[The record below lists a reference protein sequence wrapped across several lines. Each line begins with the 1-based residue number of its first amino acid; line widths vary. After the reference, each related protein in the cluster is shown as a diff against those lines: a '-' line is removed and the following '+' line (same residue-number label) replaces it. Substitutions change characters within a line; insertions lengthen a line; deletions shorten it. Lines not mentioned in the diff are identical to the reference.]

1 MPKNTLFYILL
12 SIVVAIL
19 LGDLWVIYPQLSAFH
34 KNIIEDK
41 LKKSDLSIE
50 KKDSTIKNDVL
61 PLKASALHGN
71 DVSPSETV
79 ISNGDTLLP
88 LSNSSGEVAKNGDGS
103 EETKKENDR

>member
-19 LGDLWVIYPQLSAFH
+19 LGDLWVIYPQLSSFH

-41 LKKSDLSIE
+41 LEKTGSSIE

-61 PLKASALHGN
+61 PLNISSDKIAVK
-71 DVSPSETV
+71 DDESE
-79 ISNGDTLLP
+79 
-88 LSNSSGEVAKNGDGS
+88 KN
-103 EETKKENDR
+103 KKENNR

>member
-61 PLKASALHGN
+61 PL
-71 DVSPSETV
+71 
-79 ISNGDTLLP
+79 
-88 LSNSSGEVAKNGDGS
+88 SNSSGEVAKNGDGS